1 MIKLDRGVSV
11 TNSRHPG
18 TLQATPQVE
27 ALRLTCRTWVDGEA
41 YLPHVGG
48 W

>member
-11 TNSRHPG
+11 KNSRHQG
-18 TLQATPQVE
+18 TLQATPQVD
-27 ALRLTCRTWVDGEA
+27 ALRLTCRTSVDGEA
-41 YLPHVGG
+41 YLSHVGG